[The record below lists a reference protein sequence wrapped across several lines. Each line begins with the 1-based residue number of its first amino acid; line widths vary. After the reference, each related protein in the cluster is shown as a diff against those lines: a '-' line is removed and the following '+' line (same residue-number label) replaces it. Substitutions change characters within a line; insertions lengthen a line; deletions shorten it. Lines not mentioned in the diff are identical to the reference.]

1 MDDFEREL
9 GGDLLASVSRSFY
22 LSLKLLPSKIRGAA
36 SLGYLLARATDTVA
50 DTDAIAA
57 GERLQVL
64 SGMAAAVAG
73 EGVVPDFTK
82 LLGVMSPGGTEDAEL
97 VILRKFSSWL
107 AFFEHMPAWQV
118 EAIQRVV
125 ASVIRGQKND
135 LQRFSGDNPAVLNS
149 ETELEQY
156 TYDVAGCVGVFW
168 TDLGYGAYGE
178 SYSSLPRGEME
189 ELGKNYGKGLQL
201 LNILRDFPEDLLSGR
216 CYIPGVDSE
225 SGGRQIWERDAA
237 FWRYRCREL
246 LSSAGHYINAVNSRR
261 LRLATALPALIGAKT
276 LKLLSSAGWEEL
288 QQRIK
293 VERKEM
299 KRLLRKGLLG
309 SFRRKSLGR
318 LVEELLDDCPGAKR
332 VS

>member
-1 MDDFEREL
+1 MDDFKREL

-22 LSLKLLPSKIRGAA
+22 LSLKILPSEIRGAA

-57 GERLQVL
+57 DERLHVL

-73 EGVVPDFTK
+73 EGAVPDFTE
-82 LLGVMSPGGTEDAEL
+82 LLGDRSPEDTEDAEL
-97 VILRKFSSWL
+97 AILRKFSSWL

-118 EAIQRVV
+118 EAIRRVV
-125 ASVIRGQKND
+125 ASVIRGQKDD
-135 LQRFSGDNPAVLNS
+135 LQRFSGDNATVLDS
-149 ETELEQY
+149 ESELEQY

-178 SYSSLPRGEME
+178 SYSRLPRGEME
-189 ELGKNYGKGLQL
+189 VLGKDYGKGLQL
-201 LNILRDFPEDLLSGR
+201 LNILRDFPEDLSAGR
-216 CYIPGVDSE
+216 CYIPGVDPQ

-246 LSSAGHYINAVNSRR
+246 LSSAGKYINAVNSRR

-276 LKLLSSAGWEEL
+276 LKLLGSAGWEEL
-288 QQRIK
+288 EQRIK
-293 VERKEM
+293 VDRKEM

-309 SFRRKSLGR
+309 SFRRQSLGR
-318 LVEELLDDCPGAKR
+318 LFVELLDDCPG
-332 VS
+332 